1 MENLINAVQKWLTH
15 IMPDV
20 VNTLLQYLT
29 PETLADIAKEPA
41 VHGPYSIDIE
51 HLRAPIT
58 SIDSYVMAVEST
70 IILAVT
76 PTLRDAP
83 EDYNPQLSFD
93 MLFTQEDFATTII
106 NEEHLQ
112 KLVEDVLV
120 QYKSA
125 IQYKQ
130 L

>member
-1 MENLINAVQKWLTH
+1 MEKLINAVQKWLTH

-20 VNTLLQYLT
+20 VNTLLLHLT
-29 PETLADIAKEPA
+29 PEALAVIAREPA

-58 SIDSYVMAVEST
+58 SIDFYVMAVEST
-70 IILAVT
+70 MMLAVT
-76 PTLRDAP
+76 PTLREAP
-83 EDYNPQLSFD
+83 EDYEPRLSFD
-93 MLFTQEDFATTII
+93 MFFTQEEFATTII

-112 KLVEDVLV
+112 KLVNEVLR
-120 QYKSA
+120 QYKNA
-125 IQYKQ
+125 IQ